1 MKNEVKV
8 MLDEKTKR
16 TLVVEHGQLAK
27 QADGACVAKIGE
39 TIVLAT
45 VVYNPTDKENTAFLP
60 LTVDYRE
67 RTYAAGKIPGGF
79 FKREG
84 RPSER
89 EILTSRLIDRSIRP
103 LFPENWYKETNVNV
117 IVLSHDGANEPNILA
132 VEAAAC
138 ALRLSTI
145 PMSDDLASVRVGKI
159 DGEFVVNPTLDEQA
173 ASALDIVVSGTKDGA
188 VMIEAGA
195 REVSEDEILSAIDF
209 ARGVIKKILKE
220 TAAAIPA
227 GKKIDLPAADE
238 VMETIKAK
246 VSSVISTADVKSIV
260 LTKEKK
266 ERDVK
271 WSAKKKEVVDK
282 VAAEI
287 PESQKKSSSILE
299 DMFYAVVRELIIKE
313 NTRADGRNSDEI
325 RPIEC
330 YPRYFERQH
339 GSALF
344 QRGQTQAFAAVTLG
358 SPRDK
363 QIMDVLEGE
372 YKERFM
378 FHYNF
383 PGFATGEAKP
393 ERGVSRREQ
402 GHGALAKRALYPVLP
417 EAEEFPYT
425 IRVVSDIL
433 ESNGSSS
440 MASVCGGS
448 LALFDA
454 GVPIKRAVAG
464 VAMGLVKEDSKYV
477 ILTDIMGM
485 EDHVGDMDFKVAGT
499 RQGITALQMD
509 LKITNIDAAT
519 MKDALERAKKARFF
533 ILDLMDK
540 ALAAPRPEISEYAPK
555 MEIVQ
560 INPSKIGALIGPGG
574 KNIKKI
580 QEETKANISV
590 EDDGKVYISAVDA
603 AALELAR
610 QMVEFYTADA
620 EMGKTYKGKVTR
632 TLKIGAFVEIMPG
645 KEGLVHVSQLSRDR
659 MARVTDYVQEGDE
672 LTVTVSEVDEK
683 GRINLSLQGNNNK
696 LRK

>member
-8 MLDEKTKR
+8 LLDEKTRR
-16 TLVVEHGQLAK
+16 TLVIEHGQLAK

-45 VVYNPTDKENTAFLP
+45 VVYNPTDKENASFLP

-103 LFPENWYKETNVNV
+103 LFPENWHKETNLNV
-117 IVLSHDGANEPNILA
+117 IVMSHDGANDPNILA
-132 VEAAAC
+132 VAAAGC

-145 PMSDDLASVRVGKI
+145 PMSEDLASVRVGKV
-159 DGEFVVNPTLDEQA
+159 DGEFVVNPTLEEQA
-173 ASALDIVVSGTKDGA
+173 LSAIDIVVSGTQDGV
-188 VMIEAGA
+188 VMVEAGA
-195 REVSEDEILSAIDF
+195 REVGEDEILAAIAF
-209 ARGVIKKILKE
+209 ARGVIKKILRE

-227 GKKIDLPAADE
+227 GKKVDLPKADE
-238 VMETIKAK
+238 TTETVRA
-246 VSSVISTADVKSIV
+246 SVASLLSASDIKSIV
-260 LTKEKK
+260 LIKEKK
-266 ERDVK
+266 ERDTK
-271 WSAKKKEVVDK
+271 WWDKKKEITEK

-287 PESQKKSSSILE
+287 PESQKKTASVLE
-299 DMFYAVVRELIIKE
+299 DMFYAAVRELIIKE
-313 NTRADGRNSDEI
+313 NIRADGRSPDEI

-330 YPRYFERQH
+330 YPHYFERQH

-358 SPRDK
+358 TPRDK

-372 YKERFM
+372 YKERFL

-402 GHGALAKRALYPVLP
+402 GHGALAKRALYPVVP
-417 EAEEFPYT
+417 TDEEFPYT
-425 IRVVSDIL
+425 IRIVSDIL

-485 EDHVGDMDFKVAGT
+485 EDHIGDMDFKVAGT

-509 LKITNIDAAT
+509 LKITNIDAST
-519 MKDALERAKKARFF
+519 MKDALERAQKARFF

-540 ALAAPRPEISEYAPK
+540 AISAPRPEISQYAPK

-560 INPSKIGALIGPGG
+560 ISPSKIGALIGPGG

-590 EDDGKVYISAVDA
+590 EDDGKVYISAIDS

-672 LTVTVSEVDEK
+672 LTVTVSELDEK

>member
-8 MLDEKTKR
+8 MLDEKTRR

-45 VVYNPTDKENTAFLP
+45 VVYNPTDKENASFLP

-103 LFPENWYKETNVNV
+103 LFPENWHKETNVNV
-117 IVLSHDGANEPNILA
+117 IVMSHDGANDPNILA
-132 VEAAAC
+132 VAAAGC

-159 DGEFVVNPTLDEQA
+159 DGEFVVNPTLEEQTL
-173 ASALDIVVSGTKDGA
+173 SAIDIVVSGTQDGV
-188 VMIEAGA
+188 VMVEAGA
-195 REVSEDEILSAIDF
+195 REVGEDEILAAIAF

-227 GKKIDLPAADE
+227 GKKIDLPKADE
-238 VMETIKAK
+238 TTET
-246 VSSVISTADVKSIV
+246 VRSSVASLLSASDIKSIV
-260 LTKEKK
+260 LIKEKK
-266 ERDVK
+266 ERDTK
-271 WSAKKKEVVDK
+271 WWDKKKEITEK

-287 PESQKKSSSILE
+287 PESAKKTASVLE
-299 DMFYAVVRELIIKE
+299 DMFYAAVRELIIKE
-313 NTRADGRNSDEI
+313 NIRADGRKPDEV

-330 YPRYFERQH
+330 YPHYFERQH

-358 SPRDK
+358 TPRDK

-372 YKERFM
+372 YKERFL

-402 GHGALAKRALYPVLP
+402 GHGALAKRALYPVVP
-417 EAEEFPYT
+417 TDEEFPYT
-425 IRVVSDIL
+425 IRIVSDIL

-485 EDHVGDMDFKVAGT
+485 EDHIGDMDFKVAGT

-509 LKITNIDAAT
+509 LKITNIDAST
-519 MKDALERAKKARFF
+519 MKDALERAQKARFF

-540 ALAAPRPEISEYAPK
+540 AISSPRPELSEYAPK

-560 INPSKIGALIGPGG
+560 ISPSKIGALIGPGG

-590 EDDGKVYISAVDA
+590 EDDGKVYISAIDS

-672 LTVTVSEVDEK
+672 LIVTVSELDEK

>member
-1 MKNEVKV
+1 M
-8 MLDEKTKR
+8 
-16 TLVVEHGQLAK
+16 
-27 QADGACVAKIGE
+27 
-39 TIVLAT
+39 
-45 VVYNPTDKENTAFLP
+45 
-60 LTVDYRE
+60 
-67 RTYAAGKIPGGF
+67 
-79 FKREG
+79 
-84 RPSER
+84 
-89 EILTSRLIDRSIRP
+89 
-103 LFPENWYKETNVNV
+103 
-117 IVLSHDGANEPNILA
+117 
-132 VEAAAC
+132 EA
-138 ALRLSTI
+138 
-145 PMSDDLASVRVGKI
+145 
-159 DGEFVVNPTLDEQA
+159 
-173 ASALDIVVSGTKDGA
+173 
-188 VMIEAGA
+188 
-195 REVSEDEILSAIDF
+195 
-209 ARGVIKKILKE
+209 
-220 TAAAIPA
+220 
-227 GKKIDLPAADE
+227 
-238 VMETIKAK
+238 IKAK
-246 VSSVISTADVKSIV
+246 VSSIISNSDVRAIV

-271 WSAKKKEVVDK
+271 WSARKKEVVDL

-287 PESQKKSSSILE
+287 PDSQKKTSSILE

-313 NTRADGRNSDEI
+313 NTRADGRKPDEI

-330 YPRYFERQH
+330 HPHYFERQH
-339 GSALF
+339 GSAIF

-372 YKERFM
+372 YKERFL

-402 GHGALAKRALYPVLP
+402 GHGALAKRALYPVIP
-417 EAEEFPYT
+417 SDEEFPYT

-519 MKDALERAKKARFF
+519 MKDALQRAQKARFF

-540 ALAAPRPEISEYAPK
+540 SLAAPRPEISEYAPK

-560 INPSKIGALIGPGG
+560 ISPSKIGALIGPGG

-580 QEETKANISV
+580 QEETKAEISV
-590 EDDGKVYISAVDA
+590 EDDGKVYISAVDS
-603 AALELAR
+603 AALDLAR
-610 QMVEFYTADA
+610 QMVEFYTAEA
-620 EMGKTYKGKVTR
+620 ELGKTYKGKVTR

-659 MARVTDYVQEGDE
+659 MARVTDYIQEGDE
-672 LTVTVSEVDEK
+672 LTVTVSEVDDK
-683 GRINLSLQGNNNK
+683 GRINLSLKGHDNK